1 MSAVYLAC
9 ALVAGTLLNA
19 SPVPANPT
27 ASERELL
34 ELLNKARADP
44 KAYGESLRPPLDLSN
59 VVPSPPLELN
69 ADLQK
74 AAQVHAD
81 DMRDRKYFSHTTP
94 EGVTF
99 DQRILAT
106 GLHPVLNQMA
116 ESVAAGYSDPAKV
129 LEQLIRDEG
138 DPNHGH
144 RNQLLA
150 ITAEMKQQS
159 HVGIGI
165 ALGGTG
171 ELKNFTTIDTAH
183 LNE

>member
-1 MSAVYLAC
+1 MATVYLAW
-9 ALVAGTLLNA
+9 ALAAVLLNA
-19 SPVPANPT
+19 SPTPATPT
-27 ASERELL
+27 PAERELL

-44 KAYGESLRPPLDLSN
+44 KAYGESLRPPLDLSK
-59 VVPSPPLELN
+59 VEPSPPVEFN
-69 ADLQK
+69 AQLQK
-74 AAQVHAD
+74 AAQDHAN

-94 EGVTF
+94 EGITF

-106 GLHPVLNQMA
+106 GLHPVLNEMA
-116 ESVAAGYSDPAKV
+116 ESVAAGYSDPARI
-129 LEQLIRDEG
+129 LEQLIRDDA

-144 RNQLLA
+144 RKQLLA
-150 ITAEMKQQS
+150 ITEEMKEQD

-171 ELKNFTTIDTAH
+171 DYKNFTTIDTAH